1 MVSAGANIVD
11 NMSALQKVTVK
22 YVYDSVRNPRPNIA
36 SQIRQ
41 LRIIRGLDN
50 KQYNLL
56 KRRLPYLVCAIFS
69 PPCRKT
75 ENFAYTE
82 YFIVDI
88 DHVTDKQFSMSELRS
103 RIEADSRV
111 LLSFLS
117 PGEDGL
123 KVMFRLKERCYDSG
137 LYSLFYKS
145 FVNSFSQ
152 QYGLQQVIDRQT
164 CDVSRAC
171 FISMDADAYYNPHAE
186 AVDMRSFLPMDN
198 PYGLFELKRKQE
210 EQCRQLEKDVEKE
223 ALDKEPDK
231 QAMAHIRE
239 LLHFKVKKKAK
250 PVFVPQVL
258 NDIMDD
264 LIRHIESAGVSV
276 AEVRN
281 IQYGKKMRFTLGLK
295 RAELNLFFGKK
306 GFSVVCSP
314 RTGTD
319 SELNQLMVDWV
330 SSYINGR

>member
-198 PYGLFELKRKQE
+198 PYGLFELKRRA
-210 EQCRQLEKDVEKE
+210 C
-223 ALDKEPDK
+223 
-231 QAMAHIRE
+231 
-239 LLHFKVKKKAK
+239 
-250 PVFVPQVL
+250 L
-258 NDIMDD
+258 NFAQHYFE
-264 LIRHIESAGVSV
+264 RCFRGYFSADMRSV
-276 AEVRN
+276 AGYV
-281 IQYGKKMRFTLGLK
+281 T
-295 RAELNLFFGKK
+295 
-306 GFSVVCSP
+306 
-314 RTGTD
+314 
-319 SELNQLMVDWV
+319 
-330 SSYINGR
+330 NG